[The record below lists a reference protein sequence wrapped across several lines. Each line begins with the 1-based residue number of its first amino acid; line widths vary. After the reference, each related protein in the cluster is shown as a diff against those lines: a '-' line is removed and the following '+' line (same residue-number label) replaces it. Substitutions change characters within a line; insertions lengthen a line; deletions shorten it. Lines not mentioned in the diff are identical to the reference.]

1 VFSDQPVR
9 LFDPAEQTNVSM
21 SDSAGAA
28 SSSGPAAGLEI
39 CTYYVRHRN
48 VLLARAQFT
57 ELFVDYFLHVA
68 DYHLHPTEEHSA
80 LFKDALAAFALH
92 CASRP
97 RSELAAWT
105 LHFEEPFCNVFL
117 AGDNDPGCVTGR
129 VFADDV
135 KRMGQNLFYADVVR
149 DSAPKRRSAVD
160 FEGADAFRAVE
171 RYYAQ
176 SEQRTA
182 RFFDLGEENYAM
194 FTAHPDCDEAWLRDL
209 TAAQVRA
216 LPEMETVVAL
226 ERRRY
231 RWQCGCNPER
241 IMKVLAPVL
250 EADGDGLFGG
260 EASVRVACPRCAA
273 RYVITREALEA
284 YAAEHPS

>member
-1 VFSDQPVR
+1 
-9 LFDPAEQTNVSM
+9 M

-39 CTYYVRHRN
+39 RTHFIRHRN
-48 VLLARAQFT
+48 VLIARAQFS

-68 DYHLHPTEEHSA
+68 EFHLHPAEAHAA

-97 RSELAAWT
+97 RNEMTAWT

-117 AGDNDPGCVTGR
+117 AGDNDPGSVTGR

-135 KRMGQNLFYADVVR
+135 KQMGQNLFYADVVR
-149 DSAPKRRSAVD
+149 GSLPKRRSAVD

-171 RYYAQ
+171 RFYGQ

-182 RFFDLGEENYAM
+182 RFFDLGEEDYAM
-194 FTAHPDCDEAWLRDL
+194 LTAHPDCDEAWLREL
-209 TAAQVRA
+209 TVEGVRSLAQS
-216 LPEMETVVAL
+216 ETIVAL

-231 RWQCGCNPER
+231 RWECGCNPER

-250 EADGDGLFGG
+250 AADGDGLFGG
-260 EASVRVACPRCAA
+260 EAAVRVACPRCAA

-284 YAAEHPS
+284 YAAEHQE